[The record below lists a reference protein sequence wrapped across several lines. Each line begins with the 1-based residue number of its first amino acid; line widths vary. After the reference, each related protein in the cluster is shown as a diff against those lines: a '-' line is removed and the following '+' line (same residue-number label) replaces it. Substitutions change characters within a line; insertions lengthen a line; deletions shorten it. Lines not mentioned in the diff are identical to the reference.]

1 MHARRSRQGT
11 PLRHSPAS
19 YVTSLIVPR
28 GGSIEVDHVA
38 LELLGVQHVV
48 EVGSVRDGEGR
59 VLFDADELVL
69 AIGQMMHGQPLSS

>member
-1 MHARRSRQGT
+1 M
-11 PLRHSPAS
+11 
-19 YVTSLIVPR
+19 IVPR

-38 LELLGVQHVV
+38 LELLGVQHVA

-69 AIGQMMHGQPLSS
+69 AIGQMIHAQQLSSSP